1 MIPERKNRMGNYI
14 KNHPLDF
21 SFIIVSGLTAIIVGM
36 SFPIWIMMGM
46 GYTNDPTVKMGTSL
60 GFGISGCY
68 PTFWGLL
75 LFFRKAARKE
85 SFERTRNFM
94 INAIQVALVGS
105 WLFAVIGSIQALR
118 MLGWI

>member
-1 MIPERKNRMGNYI
+1 MKNKLKNYI

-21 SFIIVSGLTAIIVGM
+21 TFILVSGLTAIVVGLSFPLWIMVGM
-36 SFPIWIMMGM
+36 GH
-46 GYTNDPTVKMGTSL
+46 TNDPTLKMGGSIA
-60 GFGISGCY
+60 FAISGCY
-68 PTFWGLL
+68 PTFWGVL

-94 INAIQVALVGS
+94 LNAIQVALVGS
-105 WLFAVIGSIQALR
+105 WLLAVIGSIKALQ